1 MVSVHSLSMRTA
13 AGALLGAVVL
23 SLTLSSCAPSDSSA
37 GRAGDGASQSDD
49 TSADGDASTP
59 DRDTQD
65 EDMQSTPFPNGNIL
79 DEELSGQDAI
89 DALGD
94 NIDMVAKRVGKSPE
108 ELEELLLRDPS
119 AHVTP
124 RGFIVYR
131 DSFPTPNDKQ

>member
-1 MVSVHSLSMRTA
+1 
-13 AGALLGAVVL
+13 
-23 SLTLSSCAPSDSSA
+23 
-37 GRAGDGASQSDD
+37 
-49 TSADGDASTP
+49 
-59 DRDTQD
+59 
-65 EDMQSTPFPNGNIL
+65 MQSTPFPNGNIL